1 MSRTMK
7 MSLILSFVAGAI
19 ATSAQADIVVSA
31 TYDDAS
37 GSWDGTTFRARAV
50 SGGGLNT
57 SGSVARLE
65 APIGTASFAPG
76 FVAGADSA
84 DLLIELSSTPTIDPT
99 LRDGTGTFTFTDVD
113 GDTISGTISGTWEDQ
128 GFAIFFNG
136 ALSNVVFS
144 GSTFDGNT
152 GSFLSPAGIFEGAL
166 TQLQL
171 SPPASFFTGNYDRVP
186 TGITAQII
194 PTPGALAL
202 LGLGG
207 LVAGR
212 RRTR

>member
-7 MSLILSFVAGAI
+7 MSLVLSLVAGAL
-19 ATSAQADIVVSA
+19 ATSAQANIVVSA
-31 TYDDAS
+31 TYDDAA
-37 GSWDGTTFRARAV
+37 GSWDGSTFRARAV

-57 SGSVARLE
+57 AGSVARLE

-76 FVAGADSA
+76 FVGGADSA
-84 DLLIELSSTPTIDPT
+84 DLLIELTSTPTMDP
-99 LRDGTGTFTFTDVD
+99 LVRDGTGTFTFTDVD
-113 GDTISGTISGTWEDQ
+113 GDTISGTISGTWNNET
-128 GFAIFFNG
+128 FAVFFNG
-136 ALSNVVFS
+136 TLSNVTFS

-171 SPPASFFTGNYDRVP
+171 SPPANFFTGNYDRVP
-186 TGITAQII
+186 TGVTAQII

-207 LVAGR
+207 LVATR

>member
-7 MSLILSFVAGAI
+7 MSLVLSLVAGAL
-19 ATSAQADIVVSA
+19 ATSAQANVIVSA
-31 TYDDAS
+31 TYDDSS
-37 GSWDGTTFRARAV
+37 GSWDGSTFRARAV

-57 SGSVARLE
+57 SGSVARLQDPTGV
-65 APIGTASFAPG
+65 AAFAPG
-76 FVAGADSA
+76 FVAGSDAA
-84 DLLIELSSTPTIDPT
+84 DLRIDLSSTPTMDPT

-113 GDTISGTISGTWEDQ
+113 GDTISGVISGTWENQ

-136 ALSNVVFS
+136 DLSNVVFS

-152 GSFLSPAGIFEGAL
+152 GSFLSPVGIFEGAL

-171 SPPASFFTGNYDRVP
+171 SPPASFFTSNYDRVP